1 MDIDKSVLSGKKV
14 LVTGHTGFK
23 GSWLSMTLKLL
34 GAEVHGISLPVPK
47 SRMLYKDSDLNE
59 IFETEYFLDIRN
71 REMLEQAIKK
81 ISPDYTFHLAAQAL
95 VTEAFEN
102 PYETFD
108 VNIIGTLNVLHS
120 IQKTCNSKGIC
131 IATTDKVYKNEN
143 KQIRFLEHD
152 PLGNSDPY
160 SASKA
165 AAEIVIESIASIQS
179 KDFIPISTVRAG
191 NVIGGGDWAAKR
203 LIPDIV
209 RSIESN
215 VDLKIRY
222 PLATRPWQHVMDCIW
237 GYILVAERQLL
248 GKQLEKISSFNFG
261 PDVSM
266 SVNQVVSIF
275 EKSWGTSLKIIATED
290 KIYEKTELLL
300 DSSKAKAVLG
310 WKINFESESAIKA
323 VAQEYRE
330 MCNGE
335 DIRALLTARV
345 IQFLTKDVKRQTV
358 QKLE

>member
-1 MDIDKSVLSGKKV
+1 MDIIKSVLLGKKV

-47 SRMLYKDSDLNE
+47 SRMLYKDSNLNE
-59 IFETEYFLDIRN
+59 IFESEYFLDIRD
-71 REMLEQAIKK
+71 RDTLEQAIKK

-95 VTEAFEN
+95 VTDAFEN

-108 VNIIGTLNVLHS
+108 VNIIGTLNVLRS
-120 IQKTCNSKGIC
+120 IQHTQNSKGIC

-143 KQIRFLEHD
+143 NKTRFLEQD

-191 NVIGGGDWAAKR
+191 NVIGGGDWATKR

-215 VDLKIRY
+215 VDLIIRY
-222 PLATRPWQHVMDCIW
+222 PLATRPWQHVLDCIW

-248 GKQLEKISSFNFG
+248 GKQVEKISSFNFG

-275 EKSWGTSLKIIATED
+275 EKSWGTSLKIIETED
-290 KIYEKTELLL
+290 KINEKTELLL
-300 DSSKAKAVLG
+300 DSSKAKAILG
-310 WKINFESESAIKA
+310 WKLNFEPESAINA
-323 VAQEYRE
+323 TAQEYRK
-330 MCNGE
+330 MCKGE
-335 DIRALLTARV
+335 NVRDLLTTRV
-345 IQFLTKDVKRQTV
+345 TQFLTKEAKSQIV
-358 QKLE
+358 QKLK